1 MVGRPPDPK
10 TSPLP
15 LGADPSHRATLVTG
29 CSTGI
34 GRATALRLA
43 TANWPVYASARR
55 IASIAD
61 LADHGCQLLELD
73 VTDDRARRNAIER
86 IERDH
91 GAVGAIVNN
100 AGFGQQGPLE
110 ETPLDLVRAQFET
123 NLFGAIGL
131 AQLALPGMRRA
142 ASGRIVH
149 ISSMGGRLTFPGG
162 AAYHASKY
170 ALEAMNDVLRFE
182 VAGFGIQVVIL
193 EPGPTTTDFGRASTR
208 SLDSLEQSFD
218 DAYHE
223 FRAGIRTALDSTF
236 ESAAPHAGATTPEAV
251 AEAVWNALVDEDPE
265 PRVIVGAMATQ
276 LIERKE
282 SSAAREWD
290 EIVATMYPRPGGGGG

>member
-1 MVGRPPDPK
+1 MVGTPPDTK
-10 TSPLP
+10 TPP
-15 LGADPSHRATLVTG
+15 PRATLVTG

-34 GRATALRLA
+34 GRAAALRLA
-43 TANWPVYASARR
+43 SANWPVYASARR
-55 IASIAD
+55 IDSIAD

-73 VTDDRARRNAIER
+73 VTNDRARRSAIER

-110 ETPLDLVRAQFET
+110 ETPLDAIRAQFET

-131 AQLALPGMRRA
+131 TQLALPGMRRA
-142 ASGRIVH
+142 GSGRIVH
-149 ISSMGGRLTFPGG
+149 VSSMGGRITFPGG

-193 EPGPTTTDFGRASTR
+193 EPGATTSDFGRASTR
-208 SLDSLEQSFD
+208 SLDALEHSAD
-218 DAYHE
+218 GAYDE
-223 FRAGIRTALDSTF
+223 FRTGIRRALESTF
-236 ESAAPHAGATTPEAV
+236 EQANPHSGATTPEAV
-251 AEAVWNALVDEDPE
+251 AEAVWNALTDEDPE
-265 PRVIVGAMATQ
+265 PRVILGEMAARM
-276 LIERKE
+276 IEQKE
-282 SSAAREWD
+282 SSSAREWD
-290 EIVATMYPRPGGGGG
+290 EIVARMYPRPVPRGR